1 MEQRIYLTTGEFAKA
16 MGVTKNTLFH
26 YDKIGL
32 FSPDIVLENEYRY
45 YSVYQMELFHTIL
58 VLKELGMSLTEI
70 KNYLANRSPQKLQTI
85 FSESEEKIET
95 QMKNLAKQLAWI
107 KQQSASLSY
116 ALAQDFSSISVISQP
131 TRYYTYTSAAVN
143 SEADFCRKTNELIT
157 ALEQDSPDLFYEIA
171 YMQKEENISRQIYDA
186 YDNVLL
192 LLQKKPRH
200 IAYHTIPAG
209 DFLTAYHTGHWN
221 TIGDCY
227 ERLLTYAKKHHLKLD
242 HYFWEYYAIDNLH
255 TPDSDQY
262 VTELS
267 VRILEH
273 PQF

>member
-1 MEQRIYLTTGEFAKA
+1 

-32 FSPDIVLENEYRY
+32 FSPDIVRENEYRY

-70 KNYLANRSPQKLQTI
+70 KNYLADRSPQKLQTI
-85 FSESEEKIET
+85 FSESKEKIET

-116 ALAQDFSSISVISQP
+116 ALAQDFSFISVISQS

-171 YMQKEENISRQIYDA
+171 YMQKGDNISQQIYDA

-192 LLQKKPRH
+192 LLKKKPRH

-242 HYFWEYYAIDNLH
+242 HCFWEYYAIDNLH

-267 VRILEH
+267 VRILES
-273 PQF
+273 

>member
-32 FSPDIVLENEYRY
+32 FSPDIVSENEYRY

-58 VLKELGMSLTEI
+58 VLKELGMSLDEI
-70 KNYLANRSPQKLQTI
+70 KNYLENRSPQKLQTI
-85 FSESEEKIET
+85 FSESEEKIEL
-95 QMKNLAKQLAWI
+95 QMENLAKQLSWI
-107 KQQSASLSY
+107 KQQSANLSA
-116 ALAQDFSSISVISQP
+116 ALAQDFSSISVIFQP
-131 TRYYTYTSAAVN
+131 TRYYTYTSVMVN

-157 ALEQDSPDLFYEIA
+157 AIEQDSPGLFYEIA
-171 YMQKEENISRQIYDA
+171 YMQTESNISRQIYDA

-192 LLQKKPRH
+192 LLKKKPNH
-200 IAYHTIPAG
+200 IACHTIPAG

-227 ERLLTYAKKHHLKLD
+227 ERLLAYAKEHHLKLD
-242 HYFWEYYAIDNLH
+242 SRFLEYYAIDNLH
-255 TPDSDQY
+255 TPDSDEY

-267 VRILEH
+267 VRIL
-273 PQF
+273 